1 MIYNQRN
8 SEKILKLSTFCLLY
22 EAHRDFVLAKTI
34 SRHKPLSYEN
44 AERLSSFINQ
54 IVKTKKSEPRD
65 FIPEENQASNEVIE
79 AYLVL
84 KDSLREIKEIL
95 GTKAKN
101 DYHKTVKLFYR
112 KKTFCYQMDT
122 YFCHFAE
129 GLFLYSAGIIVKDF
143 FVLKYCNEICLFTGK
158 RSPIDVRK
166 AFKIGQYIL
175 NIIENGNTKKV

>member
-8 SEKILKLSTFCLLY
+8 SERILKLSTFCLLY
-22 EAHRDFVLAKTI
+22 EVHRDFVLAKTI
-34 SRHKPLSYEN
+34 ARHKPLSYEN

-54 IVKTKKSEPRD
+54 IVKTKKSKPSD
-65 FIPEENQASNEVIE
+65 FITEENQASNEVIE

-84 KDSLREIKEIL
+84 KDYLKEIKDIL

-112 KKTFCYQMDT
+112 KKIFCYQMDT
-122 YFCHFAE
+122 YFCHFVE

-166 AFKIGQYIL
+166 AFNIAHYIL
-175 NIIENGNTKKV
+175 NLIEDGKCKH